1 MAEHF
6 ETRLDNLESF
16 RRDVDKALPLM
27 NEASVEIDNKVR
39 RLNELFQRWMDE
51 TSKVVDELGKG
62 IIALENKCLSYEKDW
77 QLIQEFVV
85 KMGDIHKKHH
95 EVTRDVHRS
104 NMDLQKGLQKTNCQ
118 MARLEEGF
126 NNLVA
131 NQETLSTKQEG
142 YAVLLE
148 TLQKR
153 LDILSLQ
160 VEPKG
165 VGSGKIMLKECG
177 FDNPAIGGMPE
188 SDY

>member
-1 MAEHF
+1 MGNLLYRGDE
-6 ETRLDNLESF
+6 RLEALESF

-27 NEASVEIDNKVR
+27 NAASVEIDNKLR
-39 RLNELFQRWMDE
+39 AWRDTANGNFMDMHFRIEKTEDGLKGILETFQHWMDE
-51 TSKVVDELGKG
+51 TAKVVDELGKG
-62 IIALENKCLSYEKDW
+62 IRKIN
-77 QLIQEFVV
+77 EF
-85 KMGDIHKKHH
+85 
-95 EVTRDVHRS
+95 
-104 NMDLQKGLQKTNCQ
+104 N
-118 MARLEEGF
+118 ARLEEGF

-148 TLQKR
+148 TVQKR

-177 FDNPAIGGMPE
+177 FENPAIGGMPE
-188 SDY
+188 TDY